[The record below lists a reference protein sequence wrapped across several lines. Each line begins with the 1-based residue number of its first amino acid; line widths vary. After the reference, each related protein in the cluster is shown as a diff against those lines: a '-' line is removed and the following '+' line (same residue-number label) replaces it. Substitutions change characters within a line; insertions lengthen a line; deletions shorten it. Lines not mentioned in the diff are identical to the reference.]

1 VRYGTEDARVSD
13 SFFEPDDEGEP
24 PVRARA
30 WRLRTEK
37 VDFEASSGFRPAPP
51 GPEAAEP
58 GSFPDMFSVHP
69 PDSWIEVFEYVV
81 GQGMSCW
88 AAFGDAS

>member
-1 VRYGTEDARVSD
+1 MRYGTEDARVSD

-58 GSFPDMFSVHP
+58 
-69 PDSWIEVFEYVV
+69 VFEYVV
-81 GQGMSCW
+81 VRNVMLGSVR
-88 AAFGDAS
+88 